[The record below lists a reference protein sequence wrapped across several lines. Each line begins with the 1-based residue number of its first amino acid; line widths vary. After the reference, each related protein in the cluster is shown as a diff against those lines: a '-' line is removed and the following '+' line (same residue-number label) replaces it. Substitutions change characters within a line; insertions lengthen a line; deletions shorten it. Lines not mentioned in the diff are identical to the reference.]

1 MLNFVEGEFHIK
13 LKYNR
18 AIKKIAKQEGIN
30 PEIVYVE
37 MQKAI
42 EAGYNNPDPIIQAN
56 WKKIAPDDMLP
67 SPEKL
72 IELLSREIKNAK
84 K

>member
-18 AIKKIAKQEGIN
+18 AIKKIAKQEGIS
-30 PEIVYVE
+30 PEIVYAE

-42 EAGYNNPDPIIQAN
+42 EAGYNNPDPAVKAN
-56 WKKIAPDDMLP
+56 WEKIAPDNIIP